1 MEGLTELLE
10 ASQGNYTPEMLED
23 ALQECRD
30 FVDGNPSLR
39 GVLSF
44 SGSYIADAV
53 GTLPLETT
61 AQNECA
67 KIESAL
73 SASAER

>member
-1 MEGLTELLE
+1 MERLTELLE
-10 ASQGNYTPEMLED
+10 ATQGNYTPDMLED
-23 ALQECRD
+23 ALEECRD
-30 FVDGNPSLR
+30 FVDGNPSLT
-39 GVLSF
+39 GALSF
-44 SGSYIADAV
+44 SGSYISDV
-53 GTLPLETT
+53 LGDLPLGTT